1 MDDGRGY
8 RTGSIATQANG
19 YPYGMGLMLIN
30 NLMDDIKFNDKGNCI
45 TIVKNLNEEKQT
57 PSRYFIF

>member
-30 NLMDDIKFNDKGNCI
+30 NLMDDIKFNDKGLAQI
-45 TIVKNLNEEKQT
+45 MEVLHD
-57 PSRYFIF
+57 